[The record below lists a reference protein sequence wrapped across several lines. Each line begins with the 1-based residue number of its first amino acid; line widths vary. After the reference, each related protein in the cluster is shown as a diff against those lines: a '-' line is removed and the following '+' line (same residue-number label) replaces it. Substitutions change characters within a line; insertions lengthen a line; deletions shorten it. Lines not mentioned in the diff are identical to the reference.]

1 MKINKEGTGTIISVS
16 IVLIIIATLLTVFL
30 SLSTAGLISIWS
42 VTVILLAIV
51 VAFFREPQR
60 ELLSDPDLVYAP
72 CDGTVVVC
80 EDIMETE
87 VKGEKMMQISIFMS
101 LFNVHINW
109 FPVGGKVIY
118 KEYHPGKF
126 LVAMHPKSS
135 DDNERMTVG
144 VETSKG
150 TIVIFRQVAG
160 LIARRIVSYAQKG
173 NTAVQNSQSGFI
185 KFGSRV
191 DIYLPLNTEILVSLN
206 QKVVGTQTP
215 IARLKQ

>member
-16 IVLIIIATLLTVFL
+16 IVLVLIATLLTIFL
-30 SLSTAGLISIWS
+30 DLSTAGLISIWS
-42 VTVILLAIV
+42 VTAILLAIV
-51 VAFFREPQR
+51 VAFFREPTR
-60 ELLSDPDLVYAP
+60 VLYSDPDLVYAP

-144 VETSKG
+144 VETPKG
-150 TIVIFRQVAG
+150 TVVIFRQVAG
-160 LIARRIVSYAQKG
+160 LIARRIVSYAKVG
-173 NTAVQNSQSGFI
+173 NTATQNGQSGFI

-191 DIYLPLNTEILVSLN
+191 DVYLPLDTEILVNLN

>member
-1 MKINKEGTGTIISVS
+1 MKINKEGTGTIITVS

-30 SLSTAGLISIWS
+30 SLSTAGLISIWG

>member
-30 SLSTAGLISIWS
+30 SLSTAGLISIWG